1 MLTPRLF
8 CKSLTRLFSCPFSV
22 HTTSLLKPVT
32 LPVLFSKYQKKIP
45 ITMLTAQDYP
55 SSLVCN
61 LAQIDMILV
70 GDSLAMTTLGH
81 PTTLNVT
88 MDEMIHHSKAVKR
101 ANSTCFLVGD
111 MPFGSYL
118 TPDDAIRTAARFI
131 QEGDMNSV
139 KLEGG
144 RSVAHLVKRFTQNG
158 IAVIGHIGLTPQHV
172 NLLGGFKVFGAK
184 ELQEAMDLWEDAK
197 ALRDNGA
204 SLIVL
209 ECVPEKLAKLV
220 TDNLGVPTIGIGS
233 GPDCSGQVL
242 VFNDLLGIYD
252 KLSPKFCKKYL
263 SLNEVMVE
271 AVRSYKDEVE
281 RKEFPVSKKH
291 TFVMKEDIFKKIE
304 PIIKGD
310 KSAHTITTKEK
321 KEEEKKELSLGEMK
335 NIVIL
340 GEGAVGSLMAATLKK
355 VSSENMRNVRLVTKR
370 SGESKIIKIKTNV
383 EEEQGLKKE
392 EDQDVEV
399 FDAREVE
406 NHWSKSIDLL
416 LICCKNYQTE
426 GNLTRFLETLSK
438 DVKIKCILTVQN
450 GFGNL
455 EKILDVFKAKN
466 LHIPTILPISLY
478 SGVKLNFE
486 ESKFKELTQS
496 ISQKI
501 LLTVPSILKDTDI
514 YKLFTSP
521 PFEIKQ
527 TISKSSIFKEKTFID
542 WEKLVIN
549 SIINPLTAILE
560 VKNQNI
566 INNPSIQ
573 ALAKSLTKE
582 IVQILKLVPGSLDWV
597 IISNNTIEEAVLN
610 KVLHVAKTTGSNTS
624 SMLIDIQRKNM
635 NSEIDSFNGAFV
647 KISEELK
654 LHENSYKLNKMIV
667 DMVKAKTW
675 N

>member
-521 PFEIKQ
+521 PFEIQQ